1 MSLSNTA
8 MDGVSAK
15 GVTTDGGNYS
25 TSCDSNSSSICL
37 GSYDWTDNHQ
47 FDSSYYKGAIQMSG
61 NTQENL
67 STNIN
72 GVGTQSAFAQGSN
85 VVGDVSTAA
94 SGATIN
100 LTNTNTATGFIGGF

>member
-1 MSLSNTA
+1 
-8 MDGVSAK
+8 
-15 GVTTDGGNYS
+15 
-25 TSCDSNSSSICL
+25 
-37 GSYDWTDNHQ
+37 
-47 FDSSYYKGAIQMSG
+47 MSG
-61 NTQENL
+61 NTQENMR
-67 STNIN
+67 TNIN